1 MTAPIVDRLRDALAR
16 RVLVLDGAM
25 ATLLSADRSA
35 RGQAGTAGAAADV
48 TAGTATLVVACDRLS
63 LTQPSR
69 VRAVHDAYLAAGADI
84 ITTNTFAAASLDRA
98 PRADGQDARALCISA
113 ARLARAAADEWT
125 ARTPQRR
132 RFVAGALGPGPS
144 PTRDE
149 ARAGYRA
156 PLIGLLE
163 GGVDIVLLETW
174 YSPDDL
180 GAALEALAE
189 AADVAGRAVPA
200 VVSITLDRNGR
211 LPISGAS
218 LEEALAHIESHD
230 VFGVGLNCGSG
241 AGTFDTAIQT
251 LAAGPWWVCCHPSA
265 GLPDPAGDYP
275 EEPERFASPLARYAA
290 AGLVNIVG
298 GCCGTT
304 PAHIRALA
312 DAVSCTSARAI
323 RPGVAPGATIAAS
336 HPAGPQ

>member
-1 MTAPIVDRLRDALAR
+1 MNAAIVDQLRDALAR

-25 ATLLSADRSA
+25 ATLLGAD
-35 RGQAGTAGAAADV
+35 GAGGYA
-48 TAGTATLVVACDRLS
+48 VACDRLS
-63 LTQPSR
+63 VTQPSR

-84 ITTNTFAAASLDRA
+84 ISTNTFAAASLDSA
-98 PRADGQDARALCISA
+98 PRADGHDARALCASA

-125 ARTPQRR
+125 TRAPQRP
-132 RFVAGALGPGPS
+132 RFVAGALGPTGS
-144 PTRDE
+144 TGVGASRGD
-149 ARAGYRA
+149 ARAAYRA

-189 AADVAGRAVPA
+189 AADLVGRAVPA

-211 LPISGAS
+211 LPISGAG
-218 LEEALAHIESHD
+218 LEDALARIASHG

-241 AGTFDTAIQT
+241 AGTFETAIHA

-265 GLPDPAGDYP
+265 GLPDAAGDYP
-275 EEPERFASPLARYAA
+275 EGPGTFASQLAGYAA

-312 DAVSCTSARAI
+312 DAVSYGSAQATSLS
-323 RPGVAPGATIAAS
+323 PGAEAPVGQPLQPRVQPGHNES
-336 HPAGPQ
+336 